1 MIKRIHVAM
10 TLASGLALSGLL
22 STPVAAQCGRVT
34 IADMNW
40 DSATFLANLDRTI
53 LAHGFGCDA
62 ELVTGDTMPTGTS
75 MIERGQPD
83 IAPELWTNSFSE
95 PLRLGVE
102 EGRLSIAGR
111 SLIEGGIEGYWVPSY
126 LLDEY
131 PELATIEGIIANAEL
146 FTHPESRNRSA
157 LYGCPA
163 GWNCQITARNNF
175 IALGLEEHGFDLIDP
190 GSGAALA
197 GSIARAYERS
207 EPWVGY
213 YWSPTS
219 ILGKYSMVM
228 VDFGTGVDE
237 EHYLACTSQEDCLD
251 PRPTMWPSSPVHTVT
266 TAAFAERAPDAHAYL
281 QARAFTNEAMNE
293 LLAWMD
299 DNQADGEFAAEYF
312 LIQHPDVWQAWLPA
326 AAAERVRN
334 ALGL

>member
-1 MIKRIHVAM
+1 M
-10 TLASGLALSGLL
+10 TNRVRASIVLASGLALSGLL
-22 STPVAAQCGRVT
+22 AAPAAADCGRVT

-40 DSATFLANLDRTI
+40 DSASFLANLDRMI

-62 ELVTGDTMPTGTS
+62 ELVVGDTMPTGTS

-83 IAPELWTNSFSE
+83 IAPELWTNSFAE
-95 PLRLGVE
+95 PLQQGVD
-102 EGRLSIAGR
+102 EGRLNIAGR
-111 SLIEGGIEGYWVPSY
+111 SLVEGGIEGYWVPSY
-126 LLDEY
+126 LVDEN
-131 PELATIEGIIANAEL
+131 PELATIEGVIANAEI
-146 FTHPESRNRSA
+146 FTHPENPDRFA

-175 IALGLEEHGFDLIDP
+175 IALGLDDYGFDLIDP

-197 GSIARAYERS
+197 GSIARANERQ
-207 EPWVGY
+207 EPWLGY

-219 ILGKYSMVM
+219 ILGKYDMVM
-228 VDFGTGVDE
+228 VDLGTGVDE

-251 PRPTMWPSSPVHTVT
+251 PRPTMWPASPVHTVT
-266 TAAFAERAPDAHAYL
+266 TAAFADRAPDAYAYL
-281 QARAFTNEAMNE
+281 QTRAFTNDAMND

-312 LIQHPDVWQAWLPA
+312 LIQHEDVWTAWLSEEA
-326 AAAERVRN
+326 ADRVRN
-334 ALGL
+334 AMGL